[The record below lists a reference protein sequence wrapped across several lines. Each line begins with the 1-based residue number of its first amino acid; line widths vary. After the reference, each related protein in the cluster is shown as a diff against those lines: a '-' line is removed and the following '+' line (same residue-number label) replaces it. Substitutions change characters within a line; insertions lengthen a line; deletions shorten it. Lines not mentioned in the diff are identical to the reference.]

1 MFTSQ
6 IEAAIAA
13 ASSAGLVELN
23 HAIWQGL
30 NSGALTEDD
39 AGRLAEAIHARQAV
53 AKATSAP
60 VTGKVRPASLFPP
73 RRPQRAPDRQV
84 AIERRRRLAASGPM
98 PPALAARFSTAE
110 LACLR
115 IIADEVRARG
125 SCRLYLDAIAARAGT
140 SRTTA
145 KNALREARLLGLVKV
160 EERPQYG
167 AKNLSNVVTIVDKA
181 WRAWLERGP
190 GIGGRKLAPTDTGFS
205 IEAGKAGSSSQNRNR
220 REAEPRFARDQRGAA
235 TNEKAPR

>member
-1 MFTSQ
+1 MFVHQ
-6 IEAAIAA
+6 LEAAIAV
-13 ASSAGLVELN
+13 ASPSSLAELNRTIWAGLS
-23 HAIWQGL
+23 
-30 NSGALTEDD
+30 SGAVGEED
-39 AGRLAEAIHARQAV
+39 AGRLAELIHMRQA
-53 AKATSAP
+53 ATKAARS
-60 VTGKVRPASLFPP
+60 GQERPAGIYPP

-98 PPALAARFSTAE
+98 PPALAARFTTSE

-167 AKNLSNVVTIVDKA
+167 GKNLSNVVTIVDKA
-181 WRAWLERGP
+181 WLAWLERGP
-190 GIGGRKLAPTDTGFS
+190 GIGGRKLAATDTGFS
-205 IEAGKAGSSSQNRNR
+205 IEAGKAASSSQNRNR
-220 REAEPRFARDQRGAA
+220 REAESRFARRGAD
-235 TNEKAPR
+235 TKKPRA